1 MHAQAVAKSL
11 ITLTEAA
18 KITPGRPST
27 NCLWRWCRRGVLSRG
42 GERIRLE
49 HRRIGGK
56 IFTASDWLDE
66 FGRKLA
72 EADTRHFDLCQAEAS
87 AAAAMEPRI
96 PRRRRRTEP
105 SAADHE
111 DLRDVEDAERELD
124 EEGIR

>member
-1 MHAQAVAKSL
+1 MPEHAVTNPL

-56 IFTASDWLDE
+56 IFTARDWLDE

-72 EADTRHFDLCQAEAS
+72 EADTQHFDLCEAAAS
-87 AAAAMEPRI
+87 AAAARETERARSRRPNRPPKQPRNESREI
-96 PRRRRRTEP
+96 AE
-105 SAADHE
+105 
-111 DLRDVEDAERELD
+111 AERELD
-124 EEGIR
+124 EAGIR